1 MYNEI
6 ILDYQEI
13 SPYLN
18 KETLDLQ
25 LDIYKNNL
33 IELNRLLNEEN
44 YDYRYSLRELVDHI
58 DIFSLSIRGN
68 ILYYLSS
75 ILNHNLYFYSIS
87 NKKNIIPIGLI
98 EKDIIKYFGSYNN
111 FKIEFTKKAL
121 ELKGSGYTFL
131 VRDDKGVLKIINTS
145 NEDSPYY
152 YKMEPIIAL
161 DLWEHAYLLQYK
173 NNKLLYINN
182 FFNMID
188 FNKIN
193 TYYQQLLNKES

>member
-193 TYYQQLLNKES
+193 TYYEQLLNKES

>member
-1 MYNEI
+1 MYSEI

-182 FFNMID
+182 FFYMID

-193 TYYQQLLNKES
+193 TYYEQLLNKES

>member
-173 NNKLLYINN
+173 NNILLYINN

-193 TYYQQLLNKES
+193 TYYEQLLNKES